1 MSYIKKYWVCFPTTK
16 EQAKHMKDMQEKNMN
31 TIGAAEERFNKKL
44 LKLQDRWIVFN
55 RQRIWWTR
63 IFDFWC
69 DYLWIAIEIDWL
81 THNKS
86 YDDRHD
92 KYNYEVSW
100 IIVYRI
106 KNYDEKQADTVI
118 NNILNSDI
126 RAIRR
131 RNMWLILNKKREDQ
145 INKIL

>member
-1 MSYIKKYWVCFPTTK
+1 
-16 EQAKHMKDMQEKNMN
+16 MKDRQEQHMN
-31 TIGAAEERFNKKL
+31 ITVPAEERFNNKL
-44 LKLQDRWIVFN
+44 LKLQDKWIIFN

-69 DYLWIAIEIDWL
+69 DYLWVAIEIDWL
-81 THNKS
+81 THNKN

-106 KNYDEKQADTVI
+106 NNYDEAQADIVI
-118 NNILNSDI
+118 NKIIYSDI

-131 RNMWLILNKKREDQ
+131 KNMWLKLNKKREDQ
-145 INKIL
+145 INKL